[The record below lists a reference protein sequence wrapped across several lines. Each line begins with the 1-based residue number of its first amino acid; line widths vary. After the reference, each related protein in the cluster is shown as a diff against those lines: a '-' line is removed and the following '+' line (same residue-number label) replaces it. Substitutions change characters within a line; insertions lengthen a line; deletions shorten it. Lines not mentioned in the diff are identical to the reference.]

1 MPIVVPTITEEEPA
15 AFSKYAKKL
24 AKFAPRIHVDLA
36 DGIFAPHKLLGP
48 EAMELPAGPQF
59 DLHLM
64 YKRPYEYIEAAMKH
78 SAYTTIVHAEA
89 EGDLLALVQLLH
101 ESNLRAGLALL
112 PESLPD
118 DFVQLIEHAE
128 QVLIFGGKLGWQ
140 GGDID
145 LEGIEKI
152 ARIKQVNPRVE
163 IAWDGGVDD
172 VNIVQLVSAGVDVI
186 NTGGFIK
193 NAKKPEKAYGIL
205 QQIANR

>member
-1 MPIVVPTITEEEPA
+1 MPRVVPTITEEDPA
-15 AFSKYAKKL
+15 VFAKYAKKL
-24 AKFAPRIHVDLA
+24 SKFAPRLHVDMC
-36 DGIFAPHKLLGP
+36 DGIFAPHKLLP
-48 EAMELPAGPQF
+48 LDQAVWPDKAQV

-64 YKRPYEYIEAAMKH
+64 YKRPYEYIESAIKR

-89 EGDLLALVQLLH
+89 EGDLLALIQLLH
-101 ESNLRAGLALL
+101 ESNLRAGLGLL
-112 PESLPD
+112 RESQPD

-128 QVLIFGGKLGWQ
+128 HILIFGGKLGWQ

-152 ARIKQVNPRVE
+152 ARIKQINPHAE

-172 VNIVQLVSAGVDVI
+172 VNIVQLINSGVDVV

-193 NAKKPEKAYGIL
+193 NAKKPGKAYAIL